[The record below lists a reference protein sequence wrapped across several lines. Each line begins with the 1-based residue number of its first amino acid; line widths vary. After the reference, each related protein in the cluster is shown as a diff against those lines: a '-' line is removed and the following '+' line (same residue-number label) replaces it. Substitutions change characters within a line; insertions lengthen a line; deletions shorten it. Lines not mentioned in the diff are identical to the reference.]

1 MKIAIR
7 LLCLLTVIGV
17 FSVRSFG
24 QSNICLHLKSGE
36 KIIMNFED
44 SPVMSFDDKHA
55 LTINDAKKSVTTH
68 AFDKLHKVTFNE
80 SAGIS
85 DVTKDSNGEIIRVS
99 PVDLSLVGFKE
110 GTEVTVIST
119 NGVVVLS
126 GTVENEKSFDISF
139 EGYAKGVYIVAAGDA
154 TYKIAIK

>member
-17 FSVRSFG
+17 FSISSFG

-36 KIIMNFED
+36 KLIMNFED
-44 SPVMSFDDKHA
+44 SPVMSFDDNHA
-55 LTINDAKKSVTTH
+55 LTINDTKKSVTTH

-80 SAGIS
+80 FAGIS
-85 DVTKDSNGEIIRVS
+85 DVMNDCNGEIIRVS
-99 PVDLSLVGFKE
+99 PVDLSLVGFKD
-110 GTEVTVIST
+110 GTAVTVIST
-119 NGVVVLS
+119 NGTVLLS
-126 GTVENEKSFDISF
+126 GSVESDKPFDISF
-139 EGYAKGVYIVAAGDA
+139 KGYPKGVYIIAAGEV